1 MRSKPLRVVT
11 RPCPPFCKFL
21 NIISSTRVQVSVI
34 DHAKPSELKR
44 NLNLKFRRTFPH
56 VSVLSFISM
65 SRWLLRVLFTF
76 YYVLFQIR
84 CCTRRQKS
92 FCQLDTRCAATA
104 TCVSLCCLRQCVLTR
119 DVVLT
124 KQVWKRTQKI
134 AILKQLQAHFKAKCE
149 KGAGT
154 PFPRVPA
161 PLHPWFLLLQ
171 NLKNSFTCKISSC
184 WVKTLRTLHLH
195 LQKFAHG
202 SLFIGTLCRQ
212 LPPLTPPSQVNVT
225 LSKIRSLEQQMT
237 SVAKLFDL
245 QSGVLTLAVSYFE
258 RLVFGSKVVKANR
271 HHVAAT
277 CLLLSAKV
285 HGDLRPDVLT
295 QLISVSSFFFT
306 AAFKS

>member
-1 MRSKPLRVVT
+1 MGSKPLRVVT
-11 RPCPPFCKFL
+11 RPCLPFCKFL

-184 WVKTLRTLHLH
+184 
-195 LQKFAHG
+195 
-202 SLFIGTLCRQ
+202 
-212 LPPLTPPSQVNVT
+212 
-225 LSKIRSLEQQMT
+225 
-237 SVAKLFDL
+237 
-245 QSGVLTLAVSYFE
+245 
-258 RLVFGSKVVKANR
+258 
-271 HHVAAT
+271 
-277 CLLLSAKV
+277 
-285 HGDLRPDVLT
+285 
-295 QLISVSSFFFT
+295 
-306 AAFKS
+306 